1 MLRPCS
7 LTRQRAQRG
16 HRGSASARGE
26 ESPARPSGARS
37 VPRAHGHAP
46 RRFHRF
52 HFGRADDET
61 TPLKQLRATF
71 SQRFISSATNSRGL
85 PAPRSPAGS
94 ELPLPRHRGLA
105 ASRAAPAALAG
116 SRSGGTPGR
125 KRRGAAAVL
134 AGPLGSAGL
143 AGTKK
148 KAKCPG
154 LGLFYTI
161 LSAFLFSVASLLL
174 KKIEDV
180 HSVEVSAFRC
190 VFQMAFVLPGLI
202 YYKTGFLGPKGK
214 RIFLFFRGFL
224 GSTAMVLLYYAFQ
237 VMPLADATVITFTSP
252 VFTSL
257 LAWIFLK
264 EKYSLW
270 DLLFTLFAVTGVIL
284 IARPPFLFG
293 SHVTGIEGSY
303 SDHLKGTIAAI
314 ASTLSAASTI
324 VILRKVGKSV
334 HYFLSIWYYAV
345 IGLVGC
351 LIALFVL
358 NEWRLPH
365 CGRDRVFLILIGLL
379 GLGGQVFL
387 TKALQIEKA
396 GPVSIMRTMDVVF
409 AFILQVL
416 FLNHIPTW
424 WTVGGALCV
433 VASSCGTAIR
443 KWRHSVKKA
452 KQRKI

>member
-1 MLRPCS
+1 MVLC
-7 LTRQRAQRG
+7 QG
-16 HRGSASARGE
+16 GE
-26 ESPARPSGARS
+26 G
-37 VPRAHGHAP
+37 
-46 RRFHRF
+46 
-52 HFGRADDET
+52 D
-61 TPLKQLRATF
+61 
-71 SQRFISSATNSRGL
+71 
-85 PAPRSPAGS
+85 
-94 ELPLPRHRGLA
+94 
-105 ASRAAPAALAG
+105 AAPAA
-116 SRSGGTPGR
+116 GGQEPEVPPGR
-125 KRRGAAAVL
+125 EDGPGAVQPCPCPAPGVEAAGAEERRACGCCSGMSWPFCCEA
-134 AGPLGSAGL
+134 P
-143 AGTKK
+143 GTKK
-148 KAKCPG
+148 KATCPG

-161 LSAFLFSVASLLL
+161 LSAFLFSVASLFL

-224 GSTAMVLLYYAFQ
+224 GSTAMVLLYYAYQ

-345 IGLVGC
+345 IGLIGC
-351 LIALFVL
+351 VIALFVL

-416 FLNHIPTW
+416 FLNHLPTW

-433 VASSCGTAIR
+433 VASSSGTAIR

-452 KQRKI
+452 KQREI

>member
-1 MLRPCS
+1 
-7 LTRQRAQRG
+7 
-16 HRGSASARGE
+16 
-26 ESPARPSGARS
+26 
-37 VPRAHGHAP
+37 
-46 RRFHRF
+46 
-52 HFGRADDET
+52 
-61 TPLKQLRATF
+61 
-71 SQRFISSATNSRGL
+71 
-85 PAPRSPAGS
+85 
-94 ELPLPRHRGLA
+94 
-105 ASRAAPAALAG
+105 
-116 SRSGGTPGR
+116 
-125 KRRGAAAVL
+125 
-134 AGPLGSAGL
+134 
-143 AGTKK
+143 GTKK
-148 KAKCPG
+148 KATCPG

-161 LSAFLFSVASLLL
+161 LSAFLFSVASLFL
-174 KKIEDV
+174 KKLEDL

-190 VFQMAFVLPGLI
+190 VFQMAFILPGLI

-224 GSTAMVLLYYAFQ
+224 GSIAMVLLYYAYQ

-293 SHVTGIEGSY
+293 SRVTGIEGSY

-324 VILRKVGKSV
+324 VIIRKVGKSV
-334 HYFLSIWYYAV
+334 HFFLSIWYYAV
-345 IGLVGC
+345 IGLIGC
-351 LIALFVL
+351 VITLFVL

-379 GLGGQVFL
+379 GLGGQIFL

-409 AFILQVL
+409 AFILQAL
-416 FLNHIPTW
+416 FLNQIPTW

-452 KQRKI
+452 KQREI

>member
-1 MLRPCS
+1 VLSPLYKEPQPAQPPPLSGGVRAPPPEAPRPRC
-7 LTRQRAQRG
+7 
-16 HRGSASARGE
+16 
-26 ESPARPSGARS
+26 SPAP
-37 VPRAHGHAP
+37 
-46 RRFHRF
+46 
-52 HFGRADDET
+52 
-61 TPLKQLRATF
+61 
-71 SQRFISSATNSRGL
+71 
-85 PAPRSPAGS
+85 
-94 ELPLPRHRGLA
+94 LPLLSPGPSPGDARKEA
-105 ASRAAPAALAG
+105 AGRCLL
-116 SRSGGTPGR
+116 PGR
-125 KRRGAAAVL
+125 GAWL
-134 AGPLGSAGL
+134 PPGSQ

-148 KAKCPG
+148 RATCPG

-174 KKIEDV
+174 KIIEDV

-214 RIFLFFRGFL
+214 RIFLFFRGVL
-224 GSTAMVLLYYAFQ
+224 GSTAMILLYYAFQ

-293 SHVTGIEGSY
+293 SRVSGLEGSY
-303 SDHLKGTIAAI
+303 SDHLKGTIAAV

-351 LIALFVL
+351 VIALFVL

-379 GLGGQVFL
+379 GLGGQIFL

-416 FLNHIPTW
+416 FLNHLPTW

-433 VASSCGTAIR
+433 VASSSGTAIHILI
-443 KWRHSVKKA
+443 WAVKRYLKVIGLLGLGGQIFLTKA
-452 KQRKI
+452 LQIEKAGPVSIMRTMDVVFAFILQVLFLNHLPTWWTVGGALCVVASSSGTA